1 MLTSTNGDA
10 RIVVTSSDCT
20 SFIDWMMMSQS
31 KEWLLDHDAE
41 EGWGRTGVYMR
52 TKICNVLF
60 ARRLAAL
67 LPADRGVRVNSLH
80 PGVFYSDIAFPASHS
95 RQEGESAG
103 ILERVVRGG
112 MQIVGSVAAVSS
124 GEVSQEVAA

>member
-1 MLTSTNGDA
+1 
-10 RIVVTSSDCT
+10 
-20 SFIDWMMMSQS
+20 MSQS

-103 ILERVVRGG
+103 IIERVVRGG

-124 GEVSQEVAA
+124 VDVSEGVLA